1 MATVSHARGFD
12 ETEFNAVL
20 ENCLRDF
27 LQVKVLR
34 KEQIA
39 LERGANSSRKRET
52 TMISFERRGS
62 VKHSYQ

>member
-1 MATVSHARGFD
+1 MASVSHARGFD

-27 LQVKVLR
+27 PQVRVLR

-39 LERGANSSRKRET
+39 LES
-52 TMISFERRGS
+52 ER
-62 VKHSYQ
+62 QQ